1 VKRLLLTGLL
11 LLAVALGVTGGYFTG
26 DYLGTPLPTAS
37 GNAVPIGD
45 VSPSEP
51 SLPVKTPVPNNLPAL
66 TVDDLDFRKQTFTV
80 HQESLPPVRLSV
92 RVPAG
97 WEKSVNKKTPGE
109 VKFLDSL
116 RERGVRVES
125 GFRVELT
132 PAQQRDRLIAQL
144 KSSLPY
150 EDNFQIVSQTD
161 DTVTGDD
168 GQSRPIST
176 LIYTYIPTQT
186 VRYVM
191 VRWVATAGDGLA
203 NVEMSIT
210 GLPQDAK
217 ALELVADEAAQSV
230 TPED

>member
-1 VKRLLLTGLL
+1 MRRLLLTGLL

-26 DYLGTPLPTAS
+26 GYLDTPLPTAS
-37 GNAVPIGD
+37 GDAAPLGE

-51 SLPVKTPVPNNLPAL
+51 PLPVKTPVPNNLPAL
-66 TVDDLDFRKQTFTV
+66 QVNELEFRKQTFTV

-92 RVPAG
+92 QVPDS
-97 WEKSVNKKTPGE
+97 WEKSVSKKAPGE

-116 RERGVRVES
+116 HERGVRVES

-132 PAQQRDRLIAQL
+132 PTQQRDRLIAQL

-150 EDNFQIVSQTD
+150 EDDFQIVSQTD
-161 DTVTGDD
+161 DDITGSD

-176 LIYTYIPTQT
+176 LIYSYIPTQT

-217 ALELVADEAAQSV
+217 ALTLVADEAARSV